1 MRYHLFAVFL
11 FISFVHCVGQ
21 KQQSP
26 ESITIKPFLLTSDSS
41 ITFKTTIK
49 IPSTTLTGLLIVKR
63 SDELTYRTA
72 LISELGMSLFELEL
86 QPDSFHLVSGIDV
99 LKKHDLLQI
108 LAKQLFLIIHPF
120 TEKSKPSQSVKR
132 TIINYNFAEHGYNC
146 QLDSFQRV
154 SSAKSGKFLSKIR
167 INYFY
172 NNKHLPLSIGL
183 KQSGIRIKW
192 TLELLEQN

>member
-1 MRYHLFAVFL
+1 MRYHLFAILL
-11 FISFVHCVGQ
+11 FISIVICQGQ
-21 KQQSP
+21 NQQSP
-26 ESITIKPFLLTSDSS
+26 KFNTIKPFLLTSDSS

-49 IPSTTLTGLLIVKR
+49 IPTTTLTGLLIVKR
-63 SDELTYRTA
+63 TDEITYRTA
-72 LISELGMSLFELEL
+72 FISELGMSLFELEL
-86 QPDSFHLVSGIDV
+86 QPDSFHLVSGMDL

-108 LAKQLFLIIHPF
+108 LAKQLFMIIHPF
-120 TEKSKPSQSVKR
+120 TEKSKPIQSVKR
-132 TIINYNFAEHGYNC
+132 TIINYNFADHGYNC

-172 NNKHLPLSIGL
+172 NNKHLPRSIGL